1 MPAHP
6 HRRQL
11 SATLLALAGVAA
23 LTVTGAAPATAPASV
38 LAASAPAKPNVVV
51 IMVDDMNASALQ
63 YLPNVR
69 SLLATPGTTFDNSV
83 VSYSLCCPSRST
95 FLTGQYAHNH
105 GVLGNKLPD
114 GGYEKLPAAE
124 TLPVWLR
131 RAGYTTAHIG
141 KFLNG
146 YGRQR
151 PTEIPP
157 GWAEWYGSVD
167 PSTYRMWGYTLNE
180 NGTLHTYGAAGV
192 EDPALYQTDVYA
204 RKAVDYIERKAPADE
219 PFFLSF
225 APLAPHGEGAAAGS
239 DLSQRNPRPA
249 PRHRGDLEGVTLPKP
264 PSYDEADVS
273 DKPAAIRGRPR
284 ITPANEDRI
293 ENVRLKGRLESLLA
307 VDDAVADIVAALRAS
322 GELAGTLIVFT
333 SDNGWMQ
340 GEHRIQSGKVVPY
353 EESIR
358 VPLIIRGPGLPAG
371 KHVSTIAANVDLA
384 PTILDAAGATA
395 GVTVDGRSLLPIAG
409 DTASTARGIVI
420 ETGPKQSGK
429 WYAGLRAP
437 RWKYVEHSTGERE
450 LYDLQQDPYELASV
464 HNDPRYAPT
473 RRALADRLATLRT
486 CAGDVCRQWTPVPAP
501 KP

>member
-1 MPAHP
+1 M
-6 HRRQL
+6 
-11 SATLLALAGVAA
+11 
-23 LTVTGAAPATAPASV
+23 
-38 LAASAPAKPNVVV
+38 
-51 IMVDDMNASALQ
+51 
-63 YLPNVR
+63 
-69 SLLATPGTTFDNSV
+69 
-83 VSYSLCCPSRST
+83 SYSLCCPSRAT

-105 GVLGNKLPD
+105 GVLGNQPPD
-114 GGYEKLPAAE
+114 GGYEGLPAEE
-124 TLPVWLR
+124 TLPVWLS
-131 RAGYTTAHIG
+131 RAGYDTAHIG

-146 YGRQR
+146 YGRAR

-157 GWAEWYGSVD
+157 GWTDWQGSVD

-180 NGTLHTYGAAGV
+180 NGVLRTYGTADV

-204 RKAVDYIERKAPADE
+204 RKAVDYIKRKAPADK

-225 APLAPHGEGAAAGS
+225 APLAPHGEGAAAGA

-273 DKPAAIRGRPR
+273 DKPAAVRNRPR
-284 ITPANEDRI
+284 ITPANEQRI
-293 ENVRLKGRLESLLA
+293 EDVRLKGRLESLLS
-307 VDDAVADIVAALRAS
+307 VDDAVADIVAALRTS
-322 GELAGTLIVFT
+322 GELDGTLIVFT

-371 KHVSTIAANVDLA
+371 RHVGTIAANIDLA
-384 PTILDAAGATA
+384 PTILDAADATA
-395 GVTVDGRSLLPIAG
+395 GVPLDGRSLLPIAG
-409 DTASTARGIVI
+409 DTASFARGIVI
-420 ETGPKQSGK
+420 ETGPKQSGN
-429 WYAGLRAP
+429 WYIGLRAP

-450 LYDLQQDPYELASV
+450 LYDLQQDPHELTSV
-464 HNDPRYAPT
+464 HADPRYAST
-473 RRALADRLATLRT
+473 RQAIAGQLSALRACVGAA
-486 CAGDVCRQWTPVPAP
+486 CRQWTPVPGP

>member
-1 MPAHP
+1 MFARPY
-6 HRRQL
+6 RRRL
-11 SATLLALAGVAA
+11 GATLLALASVVA
-23 LTVTGAAPATAPASV
+23 LTGTTAGAPAVAPAET
-38 LAASAPAKPNVVV
+38 LAAKPNVVV
-51 IMVDDMNASALQ
+51 IMVDDMNVSALQ

-105 GVLGNKLPD
+105 GVLGNQLPD

-131 RAGYTTAHIG
+131 RAGYDTAHIG

-146 YGRQR
+146 YGRAR

-180 NGTLHTYGAAGV
+180 NGVLRTYGAADV

-204 RKAVDYIERKAPADE
+204 RKAVDYIRRKAPAAE

-225 APLAPHGEGAAAGS
+225 APLAPHGEGAANGS

-249 PRHRGDLEGVTLPKP
+249 PRHRGDLENVTLPKP

-273 DKPAAIRGRPR
+273 DKPAAVRDRPR
-284 ITPANEDRI
+284 ITPANEDKI
-293 ENVRLKGRLESLLA
+293 EDVRLKGRLESLLA
-307 VDDAVADIVAALRAS
+307 VDDAVADIVAALRTS
-322 GELAGTLIVFT
+322 GELAGTVIVFT

-340 GEHRIQSGKVVPY
+340 GEHRIQSGKTVPY

-371 KHVSTIAANVDLA
+371 RHVSTIAANIDLA
-384 PTILDAAGATA
+384 PTILDVADATA
-395 GVTVDGRSLLPIAG
+395 GVTVDGRSLLPIAA
-409 DTASTARGIVI
+409 DTASPARGIVI
-420 ETGPKQSGK
+420 ETGPKQSGR

-450 LYDLQQDPYELASV
+450 LYDLQQDPYELVSV
-464 HNDPRYAPT
+464 HNDPRYAAT
-473 RRALADRLATLRT
+473 RQALANRLATLRT
-486 CAGDVCRQWTPVPAP
+486 CAGDVCRQWTPVAGPTP
-501 KP
+501 